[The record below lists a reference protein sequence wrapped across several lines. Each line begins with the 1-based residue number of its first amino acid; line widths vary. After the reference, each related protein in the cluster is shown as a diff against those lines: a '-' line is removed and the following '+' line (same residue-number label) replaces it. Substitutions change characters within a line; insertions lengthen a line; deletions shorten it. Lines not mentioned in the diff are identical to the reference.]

1 MKNTVNRKSKSSKP
15 MEKPEVD
22 PIQVQD
28 DLKLSV
34 QKVLHEDQIDI
45 MEKLQPIFNAVRMQ
59 PSNGNTRDDV
69 ARKYDAF
76 LKSIIQIMTT
86 NNIISLNVG
95 NFINPHSYNTPYY
108 ADLELTK
115 HGLYANHCD
124 GTKQVENVLDVLYD
138 LDKPEQILRSLIY
151 QIIKETN
158 INKRWIS
165 ELESCVESTEKAI
178 KNLSISSES
187 ESESDNL
194 IASDKNNSN

>member
-1 MKNTVNRKSKSSKP
+1 MVNRKSKSPKS
-15 MEKPEVD
+15 MEKPEID

-28 DLKLSV
+28 DLELSV

-76 LKSIIQIMTT
+76 LNSIIQIITT

-95 NFINPHSYNTPYY
+95 NFIDPHSYNSPNY

-115 HGLYANHCD
+115 HGLFANHCD
-124 GTKQVENVLDVLYD
+124 GRIKVENVLDVLYD
-138 LDKPEQILRSLIY
+138 LDKPEQILRSLLY

-165 ELESCVESTEKAI
+165 ELESCIESTEKAI
-178 KNLSISSES
+178 KNSSISSK
-187 ESESDNL
+187 SESDSDNL
-194 IASDKNNSN
+194 VASDKNNLD